1 MKRLVLLFSALLMI
15 LPQAGLV
22 KAAAPAAYVAL
33 GDSLAAGQTPNR
45 AIDLGYADMIAME
58 LRRHIPLAF
67 YSKDLTYPGLTSGQV
82 LERVRSDEA
91 RPVLEH
97 ATLITVSSGAN
108 DLLGLVRYDPRT
120 GTLAYDQIPADYAL
134 NGVRKNTAAILDEL
148 AERAPRA
155 TVYIMGYYFPYPHAR
170 EEMKPGLRK
179 ELGRLNAI
187 LKKEAEAAGAVFVP
201 VEEAFAAEGSQLLP
215 NPADVHPTLEGYR
228 RMANA
233 FFKSSP
239 YGLTVEPWEVP
250 PPNPV
255 SFEEMNRR
263 MQEADGRS
271 ADASGETFSRSA
283 VDEHLQGIHAIY
295 FNPSDMPEG
304 FSFSV

>member
-1 MKRLVLLFSALLMI
+1 MKRIVLLFGALLMT
-15 LPQAGLV
+15 LPQAGPAQAV
-22 KAAAPAAYVAL
+22 APAAYVAL

-58 LRRHIPLAF
+58 LRRHMPLAF

-82 LERVRSDEA
+82 LERVRSEEA
-91 RPVLEH
+91 RPVLEQ
-97 ATLITVSSGAN
+97 ASIITVSAGAN
-108 DLLGLVRYDPRT
+108 DLLGLVGYDPRT
-120 GTLAYDQIPADYAL
+120 GTLAYDQIPADFAL
-134 NGVRKNTAAILDEL
+134 NGVRKNMAAILDEL

-239 YGLTVEPWEVP
+239 YGLTVQPWEVP

-255 SFEEMNRR
+255 LFEEMNRR

-271 ADASGETFSRSA
+271 ADASSETFSRSA
-283 VDEHLQGIHAIY
+283 ADDHLQGIHAIY

-304 FSFSV
+304 FSLSV

>member
-1 MKRLVLLFSALLMI
+1 MRRLAFLVGALFLLI
-15 LPQAGLV
+15 PQAGNV
-22 KAAAPAAYVAL
+22 QAAAPVSYVAL
-33 GDSLAAGQTPNR
+33 GDSLAAGQTPDR
-45 AIDLGYADMIAME
+45 AIDFGYADMIAME
-58 LRRHIPLAF
+58 MRRHVPVAF
-67 YSKDLTYPGLTSGQV
+67 YSKDLSYPGLTSGQV

-91 RPVLEH
+91 RPILERS
-97 ATLITVSSGAN
+97 TLITVSAGAN
-108 DLLGLVRYDPRT
+108 DLLGLVRYDSRA
-120 GTLAYDQIPADYAL
+120 GTIAYERIPADYAL
-134 NGVRKNTAAILDEL
+134 NGVRMNVASILDEL

-170 EEMKPGLRK
+170 EEMKSGLRK

-187 LKKEAEAAGAVFVP
+187 LKQEAEAAGAVFVP
-201 VEEAFAAEGSQLLP
+201 VEKAFASEGSQLLP

-233 FFKSSP
+233 FFENSP
-239 YGLTVEPWEVP
+239 YRLTVEPWEVP

-271 ADASGETFSRSA
+271 AYGGGETPSRSA

-295 FNPSDMPEG
+295 FNPSESPEG
-304 FSFSV
+304 FSFI